1 LPLSHCFGSTILS
14 LWSAKSHDFTKFP
27 VKFPVS
33 RENGQSRGP
42 SALRRQPT
50 RVQTQLI
57 DPISGRGL
65 LPAVFDGENIG
76 AIVARLAGSVHGD
89 PDQVSAIPALLH

>member
-1 LPLSHCFGSTILS
+1 MRRIANVPPTPMPLAGLGPIECAT
-14 LWSAKSHDFTKFP
+14 A
-27 VKFPVS
+27 S
-33 RENGQSRGP
+33 RH
-42 SALRRQPT
+42 T

>member
-1 LPLSHCFGSTILS
+1 MSASPFSTVSTQSGHGPPSKTIILS
-14 LWSAKSHDFTKFP
+14 YLVRS
-27 VKFPVS
+27 
-33 RENGQSRGP
+33 
-42 SALRRQPT
+42 

-65 LPAVFDGENIG
+65 LPAVFDGENIR

>member
-1 LPLSHCFGSTILS
+1 MMGGARKQNGPL
-14 LWSAKSHDFTKFP
+14 KSKGAITSFP
-27 VKFPVS
+27 IGTVGEP
-33 RENGQSRGP
+33 
-42 SALRRQPT
+42 